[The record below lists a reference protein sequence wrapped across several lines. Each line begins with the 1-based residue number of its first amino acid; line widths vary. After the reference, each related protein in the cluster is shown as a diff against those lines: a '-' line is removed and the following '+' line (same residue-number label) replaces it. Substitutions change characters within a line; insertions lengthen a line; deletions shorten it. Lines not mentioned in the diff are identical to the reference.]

1 MNLVEIYNILAAEKG
16 FERTMG
22 DVLRVL
28 GLYHRLWLSEI
39 YVEIK
44 GMNTTLREDI
54 PEYSDIVKAVNEL
67 KNKGYVYVEKRT
79 RSSLAST
86 EGVEDYLVSLAGLR
100 EVVLALLSDRKLV
113 DYVKIKRSMFR

>member
-1 MNLVEIYNILAAEKG
+1 MEIYNILAAEKG

-54 PEYSDIVKAVNEL
+54 PEYSDVVKAVNEL